1 MSADGLSEREREV
14 ARLVATGLSN
24 KEIATRLHVSVRTVE
39 SHVRHALTKVGL
51 VNRMQLANWIRQ
63 RNQ

>member
-1 MSADGLSEREREV
+1 LSEREREV
-14 ARLVATGLSN
+14 ATLAAEGLSN

-39 SHVRHALTKVGL
+39 SHIRHVLTKVGL
-51 VNRMQLANWIRQ
+51 VNRLQLANWIRQ